1 MNYSGKSV
9 LVAGAGRS
17 GIAVSRFLL
26 SRGARVILTDSKSR
40 EALEPGI
47 SSLFGLASHS
57 GELVLELNGNRDQSF
72 ASCDFVVISPGMPL
86 ALPVFEIS
94 RKAGIPV
101 IAEIELAYR
110 HLKGK
115 ILGITGSNGKTT
127 TTTLVAELING
138 AGLKGHAAGNI
149 GVPLIDFVEA
159 SSPDDIYAVELSS
172 FQLEGIQEFR
182 PSVGAILNLTPDHM
196 DRYADFEDYIV
207 AKQRIFRNQRITD
220 FSVLNGDDRR
230 TAAMAPH
237 VGSRPILFSRLN
249 EIESGAFVRDGW
261 VIFRNEGYEHSLFP
275 VNAIGLK
282 GNHNLENVLAAC
294 TMAILAGA
302 PPETLEETIR
312 GFRGVEHRIEFVAEL
327 NGVQYFNDSKA
338 TNIDA
343 TLKSLEAFP
352 GNILLIAGGRDKAS
366 DFTVLRSLVQERV
379 RHLVVIGEAAEK
391 LKIALSDVVSI
402 EDAAS
407 MKEAVSIC
415 RQLANPGDI
424 VLLAPACASFDM
436 FRNYEHRGR
445 IFKEEVLCIGKDAE
459 A

>member
-1 MNYSGKSV
+1 MTYGGKSV

-26 SRGARVILTDSKSR
+26 SHGARVILTDTKSLN
-40 EALEPGI
+40 ALEPGI
-47 SSLFGLASHS
+47 STLLSPATHS
-57 GELVLELNGNRDQSF
+57 GELVLELDGNRGASF
-72 ASCDFVVISPGMPL
+72 ASCDLVVVSPGMPL
-86 ALPVFEIS
+86 TLPVFEIS

-138 AGLKGHAAGNI
+138 AGLRGHAAGNI
-149 GVPLIDFVEA
+149 GIPLIDFVA
-159 SSPDDIYAVELSS
+159 DSSPNDIYAVELSS

-182 PSVGAILNLTPDHM
+182 ASIGAILNLTPDHM
-196 DRYADFEDYIV
+196 DRYADFEEYIA
-207 AKQRIFRNQRITD
+207 AKQRIFQNQKITD
-220 FSVLNGDDRR
+220 FAVLNRDDPR
-230 TAAMAPH
+230 TAGMAAH
-237 VGSRPILFSRLN
+237 LGSRPILFSRLH

-261 VIFRNEGYEHSLFP
+261 VIFRNEGCEHSLFP

-282 GNHNLENVLAAC
+282 GNHNVENVLAAC
-294 TMAILAGA
+294 AMAILAGA
-302 PPETLEETIR
+302 PPETLEETVR
-312 GFRGVEHRIEFVAEL
+312 KFRGVEHRTEFVAEL
-327 NGVQYFNDSKA
+327 EGVQYFNDSKA

-343 TLKSLEAFP
+343 TLKSLEAFQ

-366 DFTVLRSLVQERV
+366 DFTLLRSLVQERV

-391 LKIALSDVVSI
+391 LKNALSDVVATT
-402 EDAAS
+402 DAVS

-415 RQLANPGDI
+415 RQLAKPGDI

-436 FRNYEHRGR
+436 FQNYEHRGR
-445 IFKEEVLCIGKDAE
+445 TFKEEVLGMGKDTGA
-459 A
+459 